1 MIILAAVAGVA
12 ASTLIYSVEN
22 VIDRKVTTKIQER
35 RSSQLAAQQQQDVVA
50 EAAPPAQ
57 VYVPTPQVTDSA
69 AMEQAPAPVQSA
81 REAALEAQLL
91 QMQQAFA
98 QLQAVQAQTA
108 ATTPTPVDEEPLV
121 KKGQVVAICD
131 TATPA
136 EGDLDTILPSD
147 KRQGRVVK
155 VNGDGTVKVNVSLG
169 GKAGAKSVTV
179 SEYDVIPV

>member
-35 RSSQLAAQQQQDVVA
+35 RAEKIAAQQQEDVVTA
-50 EAAPPAQ
+50 TPAPAQ

-98 QLQAVQAQTA
+98 QLQAQAQTA
-108 ATTPTPVDEEPLV
+108 ATTPTPAVEDPLV